1 MFEKPRRT
9 EQKRMPENYLY
20 AGVIYYL
27 MKINYL
33 FISILVIAILSG
45 CIGSKDKIYPVE
57 EVYQN
62 PDAFKDKK
70 GNWNIISIQ
79 GIAGTD
85 AVYEVEVNNP
95 NSYYFLAPDIKNRQP
110 NEIIYVSTANGA
122 PKAGSKAVVKG
133 KIEKVVEAGKI
144 RIVMFIPVKE

>member
-1 MFEKPRRT
+1 
-9 EQKRMPENYLY
+9 
-20 AGVIYYL
+20 

-45 CIGSKDKIYPVE
+45 CIGSKDKIYSVE

-70 GNWNIISIQ
+70 SNWNIISIQ

-85 AVYEVEVNNP
+85 AVYEVGSQ
-95 NSYYFLAPDIKNRQP
+95 NSYYYLASDTKNRPP
-110 NEIIYVSTANGA
+110 NEIIYVSTANSV
-122 PKAGSKAVVKG
+122 PKAGSGVVIKG
-133 KIEKVVEAGKI
+133 KIEKVVSAGNM
-144 RIVMFIPVKE
+144 RIVTFIPVKE

>member
-1 MFEKPRRT
+1 MIEKPRENRT
-9 EQKRMPENYLY
+9 KRMPENYLC

-62 PDAFKDKK
+62 PDAFKDKN

-85 AVYEVEVNNP
+85 TIYEVNSP
-95 NSYYFLAPDIKNRQP
+95 NSYYFLAPDIKNRPP

-144 RIVMFIPVKE
+144 RIVTFIPVKE